1 MSALGGNVGCLH
13 ARRTSAHNQHVL
25 SLGGRLV
32 TSLVA
37 LHVRVDGAGDALA
50 EHNAV
55 QAAQATDAGA
65 DVVGVAGSGL
75 IAELGIAQIGA
86 AHHADVGSAV
96 LDQLLGDPGLVD
108 AADGGDRN
116 VDVLFDLAR
125 AGSVRGLL
133 GTGGRNRGTALDG
146 GAARHMNHVDA
157 GLLQAT
163 RDVDHIVEGQT
174 AIGVLIARDA
184 DVDDKVLAAALAN
197 LGDDLE
203 QEAHAGIERAAV
215 LVGTL
220 VVERSQKAAEHT
232 VGVRCVDLNAID
244 TGLLHTH
251 GSVAKLMRE
260 LVNLIDRDRTRRLAG
275 IGRAHKGWSDQAR
288 RARNVKGH
296 VGGVEELRH
305 DLAAILVDG
314 RGELFPARDKRVV
327 VAAHVTRQIGIGR
340 LDRHDLGDD
349 EAHAALGTGTVM
361 IDQVVGHIAV
371 IGQVRGHRRH
381 KDAVLNLGRTDL
393 DRAKKHRI
401 GGGLHTGFL
410 SFEPL
415 GGSC

>member
-1 MSALGGNVGCLH
+1 
-13 ARRTSAHNQHVL
+13 
-25 SLGGRLV
+25 
-32 TSLVA
+32 
-37 LHVRVDGAGDALA
+37 
-50 EHNAV
+50 
-55 QAAQATDAGA
+55 
-65 DVVGVAGSGL
+65 
-75 IAELGIAQIGA
+75 
-86 AHHADVGSAV
+86 
-96 LDQLLGDPGLVD
+96 
-108 AADGGDRN
+108 
-116 VDVLFDLAR
+116 
-125 AGSVRGLL
+125 
-133 GTGGRNRGTALDG
+133 
-146 GAARHMNHVDA
+146 MNHVDA

-163 RDVDHIVEGQT
+163 RDVDHVVEGQT

-203 QEAHAGIERAAV
+203 QEAHTSVERAAV
-215 LVGTL
+215 LIGTL

-232 VGVRCVDLNAID
+232 VGVRRMDLDAID
-244 TGLLHTH
+244 AGLLHTH

-260 LVNLIDRDRTRRLAG
+260 LVDLVDRDRTRRLAG
-275 IGRAHKGWSDQAR
+275 IGRAHKGRGDQAR

-314 RGELFPARDKRVV
+314 RGELFPAGDKRVV

-349 EAHAALGTGTVM
+349 EAHAALGAGTVM
-361 IDQVVGHIAV
+361 IDQVVGHIAM
-371 IGQVRGHRRH
+371 IGQVGGHRRH
-381 KDAVLNLGRTDL
+381 KDAVLDLGRTDL
-393 DRAKKHRI
+393 DRAKEHWI
-401 GGGLHTGFL
+401 GRGLHTGFL

>member
-1 MSALGGNVGCLH
+1 
-13 ARRTSAHNQHVL
+13 
-25 SLGGRLV
+25 
-32 TSLVA
+32 
-37 LHVRVDGAGDALA
+37 
-50 EHNAV
+50 
-55 QAAQATDAGA
+55 
-65 DVVGVAGSGL
+65 
-75 IAELGIAQIGA
+75 
-86 AHHADVGSAV
+86 
-96 LDQLLGDPGLVD
+96 
-108 AADGGDRN
+108 
-116 VDVLFDLAR
+116 
-125 AGSVRGLL
+125 
-133 GTGGRNRGTALDG
+133 
-146 GAARHMNHVDA
+146 MNHVDA

-163 RDVDHIVEGQT
+163 RDINHIVEGQT

-260 LVNLIDRDRTRRLAG
+260 LVNLVDRDGTRCLTG
-275 IGRAHKGWSDQAR
+275 IGRSHEGRSDQAR

-296 VGGVEELRH
+296 VGGVKELRH
-305 DLAAILVDG
+305 DLAAILMHG
-314 RGELFPARDKRVV
+314 GGELFPARDKRVV
-327 VAAHVTRQIGIGR
+327 VAAHVTRQIGIGG

-361 IDQVVGHIAV
+361 IDQVVSHIAM
-371 IGQVRGHRRH
+371 IGQVGGHRRH
-381 KDAVLNLGRTDL
+381 KDAVLDLGRTDL
-393 DRAKKHRI
+393 DRAKEHRV
-401 GGGLHTGFL
+401 GG
-410 SFEPL
+410 
-415 GGSC
+415 

>member
-1 MSALGGNVGCLH
+1 MAALGSNVGCLH

-32 TSLVA
+32 AGLVA
-37 LHVRVDGAGDALA
+37 LNIGIDGAGDALA
-50 EHNAV
+50 KHNAV
-55 QAAQATDAGA
+55 QAAQAADAGA

-133 GTGGRNRGTALDG
+133 RAGGRNRGTALDG

-163 RDVDHIVEGQT
+163 RDVDHVVEGQA

-215 LVGTL
+215 LVGAL
-220 VVERSQKAAEHT
+220 VVERGQKAAEHA
-232 VGVRCVDLNAID
+232 VGVRRMDLDAID

-260 LVNLIDRDRTRRLAG
+260 LVNLVDRDRTRCLTG
-275 IGRAHKGWSDQAR
+275 IERSHEGRSDQAR

-296 VGGVEELRH
+296 IGGVEELRH

-314 RGELFPARDKRVV
+314 RGELFPAGDKRVV

-349 EAHAALGTGTVM
+349 EAHAALGAGTVM
-361 IDQVVGHIAV
+361 IDQVVGHIAM
-371 IGQVRGHRRH
+371 IGQVGGHRRH
-381 KDAVLNLGRTDL
+381 KDAVLDLGRTDL
-393 DRAKKHRI
+393 DRTKEHRV